1 MIRENANRTDR
12 PVAAAM
18 GDTGVVAVSAIVG
31 IIAWALLAGMIALMN
46 ADVINDATATYAGQF
61 AARYALNFGG
71 SIGAVIGAVI
81 ATWRSGGPSFA
92 GLITA
97 GALVLFFIRA
107 GMGAK

>member
-1 MIRENANRTDR
+1 MIRENANRSDR

-46 ADVINDATATYAGQF
+46 AGTVNDASAYHAGQL
-61 AARYALNFGG
+61 AARYALNVGG
-71 SIGAVIGAVI
+71 TTGAVIGAII
-81 ATWRSGGPSFA
+81 ATRRSGGRNLAGWGTA
-92 GLITA
+92 GLLA
-97 GALVLFFIRA
+97 LFFILA